1 MDEIIDELEPQN
13 HGLELQKAILHVLD
27 GRRHHIVLS
36 DETLDLEET
45 QIEAYVKRYVN
56 RCRKDTRSAQASFLD
71 ESGFAEALSKYFH
84 GELSLSAFS
93 AMVCDDLIH
102 YFEHEEARS
111 FECLFID
118 YREDD
123 VPYLAVILLEEI
135 ETLSTMSGTGEKG
148 IRNTISFG
156 NSALP
161 AVSKPVGSF
170 AVINM
175 LNEEIRYV
183 DENKWKDSRSLLC
196 EVLLKAKPGISGKKY
211 LKTVQEIAC
220 EVADEY
226 EESPAVVL
234 GKVKNHIAESVK
246 EGMTINT
253 ETLVEE
259 VFEEQPKLAEAFRKR
274 VEEVTLPKKIEVPA
288 VSITPSFRKQRIRTD
303 TGIEITFPAEYFQNN
318 EFIEFRNHS
327 DGTITIEIK
336 QIGHITN
343 KV

>member
-1 MDEIIDELEPQN
+1 MKQT
-13 HGLELQKAILHVLD
+13 KV
-27 GRRHHIVLS
+27 
-36 DETLDLEET
+36 
-45 QIEAYVKRYVN
+45 
-56 RCRKDTRSAQASFLD
+56 
-71 ESGFAEALSKYFH
+71 
-84 GELSLSAFS
+84 
-93 AMVCDDLIH
+93 
-102 YFEHEEARS
+102 
-111 FECLFID
+111 
-118 YREDD
+118 
-123 VPYLAVILLEEI
+123 
-135 ETLSTMSGTGEKG
+135 
-148 IRNTISFG
+148 
-156 NSALP
+156 
-161 AVSKPVGSF
+161 KPVEGKLGILVVGCGAVATTLMTGVLMARRGLTKLVGS
-170 AVINM
+170 M
-175 LNEEIRYV
+175 TQMDKIRV
-183 DENKWKDSRSLLC
+183 GRGSE
-196 EVLLKAKPGISGKKY
+196 KKY